1 MEPVNV
7 SPSSLEKEPI
17 AITEAIRSF
26 ILAFI
31 PFTAAFGI
39 WKPSDQQVY
48 GILGLLVPASILLSF
63 LARKRS
69 TPNSSVALTNND
81 ANLLSAVGVTST
93 LNQPPN

>member
-1 MEPVNV
+1 MEPVNA
-7 SPSSLEKEPI
+7 SPSNLEKEPI

-31 PFTAAFGI
+31 PFCASFGI
-39 WKPSDQQVY
+39 WEPSEQQVY

-81 ANLLSAVGVTST
+81 ASLLNAVGVTST
-93 LNQPPN
+93 LNSPQN